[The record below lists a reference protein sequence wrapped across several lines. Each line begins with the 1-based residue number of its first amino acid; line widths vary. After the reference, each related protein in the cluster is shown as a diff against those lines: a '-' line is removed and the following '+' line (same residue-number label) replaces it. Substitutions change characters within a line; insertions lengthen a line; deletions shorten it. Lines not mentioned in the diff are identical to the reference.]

1 MKTVTISIDKQKVYE
16 EVAKTTAYLGAKRIS
31 DEQDTYSQ
39 FATTDEDR
47 QMLEGFWVECCNAA
61 TQTMKRYV
69 VEVSEQ
75 AIGDGTEDST
85 YTATL
90 QLPDTWPSAL
100 HNVAKSELFAFFAA
114 LITAKW
120 LDVAGSDKSDTYG
133 KLADAKQ
140 TKLSRMLFHKV
151 KPELVKR

>member
-1 MKTVTISIDKQKVYE
+1 MKTTTISIDKQKVYE

-47 QMLEGFWVECCNAA
+47 LMLEGYWVECCNAA
-61 TQTMKRYV
+61 TQTMKRFV
-69 VEVSEQ
+69 VAVSEQ
-75 AIGDGTEDST
+75 TIGDGTEDSA

-90 QLPDTWPSAL
+90 NMPDTWPESLRGA
-100 HNVAKSELFAFFAA
+100 VETELSAFFAA

-140 TKLSRMLFHKV
+140 AKLSRLLFHRE
-151 KPELVKR
+151 KPRHVDQ

>member
-1 MKTVTISIDKQKVYE
+1 MKTTTISIDKQKVYE

-39 FATTDEDR
+39 FSTTDEDR
-47 QMLEGFWVECCNAA
+47 LMLEGFWVECCNAA
-61 TQTMKRYV
+61 TQTMKRFAV
-69 VEVSEQ
+69 AANEQ
-75 AIGDGTEDST
+75 SIGDGTEDSV

-90 QLPDTWPSAL
+90 QMPDTWPDDM
-100 HNVAKSELFAFFAA
+100 HNAVETELFAFFAA

-133 KLADAKQ
+133 NLADAKQ
-140 TKLSRMLFHKV
+140 TKLSRLLFHRE
-151 KPELVKR
+151 KPKRTNQ

>member
-61 TQTMKRYV
+61 TQTMKRF
-69 VEVSEQ
+69 ETAVSEQ
-75 AIGDGTEDST
+75 SLGNGSEGSE
-85 YTATL
+85 YTITL
-90 QLPDTWPSAL
+90 QMPGTWPESLRSA
-100 HNVAKSELFAFFAA
+100 VETELFAFFAA

-140 TKLSRMLFHKV
+140 TKLSRMLFHKA